1 LTASGLWGSVPR
13 LLKGRFRMN
22 MKYHSIGLVVWV
34 AFSSLPSAVMAW
46 GPEGHEIVADIA
58 EAYLTPTAKEK
69 VEDILGSKK
78 LGDFDIAVWP
88 DVIRGNK
95 EYSEMYP
102 GNGRWHYV
110 DFDAAKRYDE
120 EFELELPE
128 DGQDVVTQVARWR
141 DELSSKEIS
150 ADRRLDALRFL
161 VHLAGDLHQPM
172 HCAYR
177 YGDMGGNMIPV
188 DSFTGRNYSFDTNTP
203 MDYAQSVHS
212 IWDEALVLE
221 LIGGRKPRMVA
232 RELRKEVDS
241 ERAERWVRESIFNWA
256 TDGYWLARKKA
267 YRWTDGTSLP
277 YKWARPGM
285 DLTSENYIDS
295 HLPIVREQLQKAGVR
310 LAHLINTALDP
321 AYVLPPLPEKT
332 EK

>member
-1 LTASGLWGSVPR
+1 
-13 LLKGRFRMN
+13 MN
-22 MKYHSIGLVVWV
+22 MKSNSICWVLWV
-34 AFSSLPSAVMAW
+34 AMFSLPYAVMAW

-58 EAYLTPTAKEK
+58 EAYLTPAAKEK

-78 LGDFDIAVWP
+78 LGDFDVAVWP

-95 EYSEMYP
+95 EYNELYP

-120 EFELELPE
+120 EFELELSE
-128 DGQDVVTQVARWR
+128 DGQDVVSQIGRWR
-141 DELSSKEIS
+141 DELASKEIS
-150 ADRRLDALRFL
+150 PERRLDALRFL
-161 VHLAGDLHQPM
+161 VHFAGDLHQPM

-221 LIGGRKPRMVA
+221 LIAGRKPRMVA
-232 RELRKEVDS
+232 RELRKEVDA
-241 ERAERWVRESIFNWA
+241 EKAERWIREPIFNWA
-256 TDGYWLARKKA
+256 TDSYWLARKQA

-285 DLTSENYIDS
+285 ELTSENYIDS

-310 LAHLINTALDP
+310 LAHLINTAMDP
-321 AYVLPPLPEKT
+321 AYSLPPLT
-332 EK
+332 EPSTK